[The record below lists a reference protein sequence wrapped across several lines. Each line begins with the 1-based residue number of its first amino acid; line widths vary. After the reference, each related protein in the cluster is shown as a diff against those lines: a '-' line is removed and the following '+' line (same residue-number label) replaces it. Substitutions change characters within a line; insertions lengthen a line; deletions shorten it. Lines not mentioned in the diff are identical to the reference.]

1 MIHLTENKVHLTRVC
16 KKLNVISNNA
26 GKHLSLHT
34 DFGFFFYV
42 YLTLL
47 VIKVGIRVQ
56 AFLGI
61 MVSKCL
67 SLRQRCI

>member
-1 MIHLTENKVHLTRVC
+1 MIDLTENKVHLTHVC

-26 GKHLSLHT
+26 GKHLSLPT
-34 DFGFFFYV
+34 DFDFFFFYV

-47 VIKVGIRVQ
+47 VIKVGLRVQ

-61 MVSKCL
+61 MVSNGV
-67 SLRQRCI
+67 